1 MPESQ
6 FSVDGVAA
14 ISSRIAEMGAKTV
27 IDIGAGTGRWGR
39 ALYSIVPTIDA
50 VEAHQPNIVKNA
62 LDAVY
67 RRVMNKDVKDIESFA
82 GYDVAVMGDVLEHL
96 EMYDACELVVRLK
109 RDVPAIFLTIPITVC
124 PQDGSFYGNSFET
137 HRYHW
142 SDKEVQ
148 NLGFRPLYY
157 CTNENHLV
165 AIGAYEWRRP

>member
-6 FSVDGVAA
+6 FSVDGVQV
-14 ISSRIAEMGAKTV
+14 ISTKIFEMGAKTA

-39 ALYSIVPTIDA
+39 ALYSIVPSIDA
-50 VEAHQPNIVKNA
+50 VEAHQPNIEKYG
-62 LDAVY
+62 LDAIY
-67 RRVMNKDVKDIESFA
+67 RRVVNRDVKDVGSFV
-82 GYDVAVMGDVLEHL
+82 GYDVAILGDVLEHL
-96 EMYDACELVVRLK
+96 EREDACDLVCRLQ

-124 PQDGSFYGNSFET
+124 PQDGSFYGNQFET